1 MESLQIRPDI
11 NDRINEIYK
20 ISRDDKKTN
29 DEKIT
34 GNQNKMSA
42 IGEESDVSY
51 NEYKSENI
59 FRQGLWWLLYK

>member
-1 MESLQIRPDI
+1 
-11 NDRINEIYK
+11 
-20 ISRDDKKTN
+20 
-29 DEKIT
+29 
-34 GNQNKMSA
+34 MSA